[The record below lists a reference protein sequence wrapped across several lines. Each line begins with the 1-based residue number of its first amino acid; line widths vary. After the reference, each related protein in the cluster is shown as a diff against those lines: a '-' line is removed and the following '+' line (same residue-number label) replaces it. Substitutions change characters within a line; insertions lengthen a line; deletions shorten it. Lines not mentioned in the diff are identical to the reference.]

1 MFRVTVTSDAGESI
15 VRKVYESASVLIG
28 RVDNADIVIDDDSI
42 SRKHMRVWDDG
53 IKCFFEDLNSANGV
67 RRAGE
72 RVVGVQE
79 VVGSVELVVGAFQVT
94 LYHASVVEAEH
105 PYFLRA
111 LGPPVAEE
119 VFPLSRGR
127 NIIGRDAG
135 SDVLL
140 ESDEVSRKHAS
151 ITISDDMVQVAD
163 LESANGVY
171 VNSERHERVEL
182 KHGDVISLGDCDLGF
197 SAPSLELAR
206 MEAEGTI
213 IPPRRWSQTGASV
226 SDRRDSGASSGVRLP
241 WILLSSFALCFAV
254 VAVILSLLNTASQN
268 GEGDNGAEGVH
279 SKPMSNDELSTYMD
293 ARTVWI
299 LAKTESGWSTGTGF
313 FITHR
318 LVLTNRHVVDG
329 VSATKVT
336 NQAIATRMPRGFL
349 EADVIQTS
357 KGRWPCTGYCR
368 DYALLKVR
376 HYVSEDVTTFSP
388 LVSRL
393 DDVVAVGF
401 PGAVVDYHVPSA
413 GNAAPDSVVTRGVV
427 NAVVNPD
434 AKDGPAIINH
444 DARVM
449 HGNSGGPLVDRCGRV
464 VGINTFVGGTG
475 HKADFALGAV
485 DIIRFLEEQGVRPKT
500 ATEPCSKP

>member
-1 MFRVTVTSDAGESI
+1 
-15 VRKVYESASVLIG
+15 
-28 RVDNADIVIDDDSI
+28 
-42 SRKHMRVWDDG
+42 
-53 IKCFFEDLNSANGV
+53 
-67 RRAGE
+67 
-72 RVVGVQE
+72 
-79 VVGSVELVVGAFQVT
+79 
-94 LYHASVVEAEH
+94 
-105 PYFLRA
+105 
-111 LGPPVAEE
+111 
-119 VFPLSRGR
+119 
-127 NIIGRDAG
+127 
-135 SDVLL
+135 
-140 ESDEVSRKHAS
+140 
-151 ITISDDMVQVAD
+151 
-163 LESANGVY
+163 
-171 VNSERHERVEL
+171 
-182 KHGDVISLGDCDLGF
+182 
-197 SAPSLELAR
+197 
-206 MEAEGTI
+206 
-213 IPPRRWSQTGASV
+213 
-226 SDRRDSGASSGVRLP
+226 
-241 WILLSSFALCFAV
+241 
-254 VAVILSLLNTASQN
+254 
-268 GEGDNGAEGVH
+268 
-279 SKPMSNDELSTYMD
+279 MSNDELSTYMD